1 MDVLS
6 SLLGG
11 ESLLDIFS
19 ETINGWFGNL
29 VTSAFEKFDS
39 LMVGLLTGVFHF
51 EDLVSSAATTVL
63 TKESIRSVYI
73 FIYLLIISLIVLKFL
88 FKGFQIYILWRDGDA
103 DASPRDMLVG
113 AIESGA
119 VSVCFPYLYERA
131 ANVFIYIAEGIMGR
145 LGVSLGFDESTTQL
159 LQKVILG
166 AVTNDILTIIFL
178 LIFAIAVFILWI
190 RLIGRGFE
198 ILVLRVGVPFASLGL
213 LDSDMGAFKGYMQV
227 FIKTGFTAI
236 IQVNAMALAL
246 RVACT
251 FQFINILFALGIMI
265 AAFGVPIIMQQ
276 FLAASNP
283 GGGITQKAYSAGM
296 FIRTFKGLV

>member
-19 ETINGWFGNL
+19 KTINGWFGNL

-51 EDLVSSAATTVL
+51 ENLIASGATTVL
-63 TKESIRSVYI
+63 ADESIRSVQI
-73 FIYLLIISLIVLKFL
+73 FIYLLVINLIVLKFL

-103 DASPRDMLVG
+103 DVSPRDMLVG
-113 AIESGA
+113 AIESG
-119 VSVCFPYLYERA
+119 VVTVCFPYLYEKI

-145 LGVSLGFDESTTQL
+145 LGISVGFDGSTTQV

-166 AVTNDILTIIFL
+166 AVTDDVLTIIFL
-178 LIFAIAVFILWI
+178 LIFAIAVFVLWI

-198 ILVLRVGVPFASLGL
+198 IMLLRFGVPFASLGL

-227 FIKTGFTAI
+227 FTKTGFTAI

-251 FQFINILFALGIMI
+251 FQFINILFAIGIMV
-265 AAFGVPIIMQQ
+265 AAFSVPSIMQQ

-283 GGGITQKAYSAGM
+283 GGGITQKAYSVGM
-296 FIRTFKGLV
+296 VIRTLKGLV